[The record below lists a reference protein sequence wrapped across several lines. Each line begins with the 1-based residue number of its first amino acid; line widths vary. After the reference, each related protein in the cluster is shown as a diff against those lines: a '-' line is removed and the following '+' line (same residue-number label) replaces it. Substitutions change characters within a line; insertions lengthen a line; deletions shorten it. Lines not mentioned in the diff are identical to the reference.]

1 MTTTLDRFG
10 RIVIPGALR
19 NKMGLV
25 PGAEIEVTDEGSS
38 LQLRAVR
45 QRGRLVKKHGL
56 VCIEGLT
63 WTGDGDIVNH
73 LRTQREQRAR
83 NTGGLE

>member
-19 NKMGLV
+19 NKLGLL
-25 PGAEIEVTDEGSS
+25 PGTEVELTDEGSS

-45 QRGRLVKKHGL
+45 ESGRLVKKHGL
-56 VCIEGLT
+56 ICIEGLT
-63 WTGDGDIVNH
+63 WTGDADIVGL
-73 LRTQREQRAR
+73 LRTQREQHASQ
-83 NTGGLE
+83 TGGLA